1 MKQEI
6 NETLIDQNVHAH
18 NALLSYLC
26 RGHYILK
33 YHLAKDDF
41 FDLLNL
47 KKNSNQNKHQG
58 RKDLPIQC
66 LT

>member
-18 NALLSYLC
+18 HVLLSYLC

-33 YHLAKDDF
+33 YHLAIDDF
-41 FDLLNL
+41 FDLFEL
-47 KKNSNQNKHQG
+47 KKKQ
-58 RKDLPIQC
+58 
-66 LT
+66 

>member
-1 MKQEI
+1 MKKETYRLQQEI

-18 NALLSYLC
+18 HALLSYLC

-33 YHLAKDDF
+33 YHLAIDDF

-47 KKNSNQNKHQG
+47 KKTQ
-58 RKDLPIQC
+58 
-66 LT
+66 